1 MGEYDN
7 LTRTLE
13 ATTPPKP
20 DQDDPSFANKMAKC
34 VAMLNNGIYTKV
46 RGRKLDKI
54 FIVVNGG
61 SQAVE
66 NRLKVIR
73 ACGGENAFFVVSLN
87 VLTQLTNQSDVL
99 TAPVWRKAADAQERY
114 YPLIGQS
121 WWERLEQLL
130 RQCQIP
136 PAKIATELAA
146 VEREAKRRLHRA
158 VLAELNE
165 AQLERVKNKRARNGQ
180 ASKLLRSFYTQRKGQ
195 TYAQGLAI
203 FADKMAE
210 RLYKRMQQ
218 KRGKGQK

>member
-1 MGEYDN
+1 
-7 LTRTLE
+7 
-13 ATTPPKP
+13 
-20 DQDDPSFANKMAKC
+20 
-34 VAMLNNGIYTKV
+34 V
-46 RGRKLDKI
+46 
-54 FIVVNGG
+54 
-61 SQAVE
+61 
-66 NRLKVIR
+66 
-73 ACGGENAFFVVSLN
+73 GGENAFFVVSLN

>member
-73 ACGGENAFFVVSLN
+73 ACGGG
-87 VLTQLTNQSDVL
+87 
-99 TAPVWRKAADAQERY
+99 ER
-114 YPLIGQS
+114 IFCG
-121 WWERLEQLL
+121 
-130 RQCQIP
+130 I
-136 PAKIATELAA
+136 
-146 VEREAKRRLHRA
+146 VECFDS
-158 VLAELNE
+158 VN
-165 AQLERVKNKRARNGQ
+165 
-180 ASKLLRSFYTQRKGQ
+180 
-195 TYAQGLAI
+195 
-203 FADKMAE
+203 
-210 RLYKRMQQ
+210 
-218 KRGKGQK
+218 